1 MAKRKHKSRVLTVR
15 SGDSPT
21 PERRAQNGGVAKEVT
36 DRDCRGNALMYRF
49 KAVADCPL
57 DAYFQRGHLTETEYK
72 ASMKFRHAYLRAILR
87 VKVQDIDSGSRG
99 DPEMAALMP
108 IHSER
113 ILNEAYA
120 VLSSAQKALI
130 ISVCGHDEW
139 AGGFYKLQTLHR
151 GLEKLADLWKLS

>member
-1 MAKRKHKSRVLTVR
+1 MAKRKHKIKVLTVR

-36 DRDCRGNALMYRF
+36 ARDCRGNALMVRF
-49 KAVADCPL
+49 KAVAECPL
-57 DAYFQRGHLTETEYK
+57 DAYFQRGHLTEAEYK
-72 ASMKFRHAYLRAILR
+72 ASMKFRHAYLRAILQVR
-87 VKVQDIDSGSRG
+87 VQDVESGSRG
-99 DPEMAALMP
+99 DHEMAALMP

-113 ILNEAYA
+113 VLKEACE
-120 VLSSAQKALI
+120 VLSTAQKAVV

-151 GLEKLADLWKLS
+151 GLEKLADLWKFS